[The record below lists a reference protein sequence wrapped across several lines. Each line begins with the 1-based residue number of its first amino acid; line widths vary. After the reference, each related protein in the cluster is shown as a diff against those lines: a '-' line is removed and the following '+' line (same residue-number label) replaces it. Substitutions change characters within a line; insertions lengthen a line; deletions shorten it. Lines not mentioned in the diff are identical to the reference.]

1 MRNKMCAKC
10 RVRKGCVRKCNAA
23 YYYEKGWAEAIEAAE
38 KWVEENANRY
48 IFLEEKIN
56 GAPFIKKLLVR
67 KMAFDMKSEI
77 RIDKKKLQRK

>member
-48 IFLEEKIN
+48 IFPKR
-56 GAPFIKKLLVR
+56 KKTVRLSQKKYWRAKWLLT
-67 KMAFDMKSEI
+67 
-77 RIDKKKLQRK
+77 